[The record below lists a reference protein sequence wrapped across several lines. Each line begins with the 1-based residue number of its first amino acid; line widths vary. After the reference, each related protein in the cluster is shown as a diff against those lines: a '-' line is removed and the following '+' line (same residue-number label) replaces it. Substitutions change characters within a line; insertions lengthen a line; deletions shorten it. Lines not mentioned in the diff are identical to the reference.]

1 MENPMPSE
9 TWSIPDALLKS
20 QEISLRERIAK
31 KYAESP
37 LNTILERYAGMSYE
51 DAREYFRQLFCAIGP
66 LTGRGI
72 ELGAGVGCFGA
83 SVVHECPGVTQL
95 YALEV
100 VGGVV
105 NLLQPRVFSGL
116 ADAHANTLVSVHG
129 SFDDIQLPDNSL
141 DFAIELEALHHAED
155 LTKTLR
161 EVARVLKP
169 GGILL
174 CLDRVCSDRM
184 TDAERDYLL
193 DYVYSEEWKA
203 LNDVPPSQTVT
214 RRQNGEHEIRR
225 KEWLESLDA
234 AGFTVTRMC
243 FTRTRDWKK
252 IAKCLVGYVPLSIRR
267 RFGWKYGRL
276 VPCHRGELRWL
287 LQRCLFNRSTSLPEF
302 DAIDCH
308 ANTPLQRVLFCKTV
322 LVCRKKTA

>member
-1 MENPMPSE
+1 MPSE
-9 TWSIPDALLKS
+9 SWSIPDVLLHS
-20 QEISLRERIAK
+20 EEVRLRDRIAK

-37 LNTILERYAGMSYE
+37 LNTILERYAGMNYE
-51 DAREYFRQLFCAIGP
+51 DTREYFRQLFQALGP

-95 YALEV
+95 YAVEV
-100 VGGVV
+100 VGAVV
-105 NLLQPRVFSGL
+105 ELLQPLVFRGL
-116 ADAHANTLVSVHG
+116 AGPDAKNLVSVHG
-129 SFDDIQLPDNSL
+129 SFDAIQLPDNSL

-155 LTKTLR
+155 LTTTLL
-161 EVARVLKP
+161 EVVRVLKP

-184 TDAERDYLL
+184 TDVERDYLL
-193 DYVYSEEWKA
+193 DYAYSEEWKA

-225 KEWLESLDA
+225 KEWLDSLEA
-234 AGFTVTRMC
+234 AGLTVTRLC

-287 LQRCLFNRSTSLPEF
+287 LQRCLFNRRTPLPEF
-302 DAIDCH
+302 DAIDSH
-308 ANTPLQRVLFCKTV
+308 ARTPLQRVLFCKTV
-322 LVCRKKTA
+322 LICRKKTA